1 MHAASQ
7 LPGGKL
13 TDVDDVGLHLHVN
26 LNADDNDDFYTLNFK
41 PLARFVNGQSYLV
54 WNNNNRFL
62 VTELL

>member
-41 PLARFVNGQSYLV
+41 PLASLCKWAVLPSLEHQ
-54 WNNNNRFL
+54 
-62 VTELL
+62 